1 MGEGDGSSDR
11 ERQRLDTVEKQP
23 QYNLQFY
30 WLCGNERN
38 PGRLLVWGEVLMGM
52 RVILNEVEKMV
63 PMKSK
68 LEEKIRDI
76 W

>member
-1 MGEGDGSSDR
+1 MVAVINRDR
-11 ERQRLDTVEKQP
+11 QMLETFEKQP
-23 QYNLQFY
+23 PYNLQFY

-38 PGRLLVWGEVLMGM
+38 PGRLLVWGEVLTGM
-52 RVILNEVEKMV
+52 RVLLNEVEKMV
-63 PMKSK
+63 PMGSK

>member
-1 MGEGDGSSDR
+1 M
-11 ERQRLDTVEKQP
+11 LDTFEKQP

-38 PGRLLVWGEVLMGM
+38 PGRLLVWGEVPMGM
-52 RVILNEVEKMV
+52 RALLHEAEKVV
-63 PMKSK
+63 PKGSE
-68 LEEKIRDI
+68 LEEKRRDL

>member
-1 MGEGDGSSDR
+1 MVAVINRDR
-11 ERQRLDTVEKQP
+11 KMIDTFEKQP
-23 QYNLQFY
+23 QYNLQLF

-38 PGRLLVWGEVLMGM
+38 PGRLLVWGEVLTGM
-52 RVILNEVEKMV
+52 RVLLNEVEKIV
-63 PMKSK
+63 PMGSK